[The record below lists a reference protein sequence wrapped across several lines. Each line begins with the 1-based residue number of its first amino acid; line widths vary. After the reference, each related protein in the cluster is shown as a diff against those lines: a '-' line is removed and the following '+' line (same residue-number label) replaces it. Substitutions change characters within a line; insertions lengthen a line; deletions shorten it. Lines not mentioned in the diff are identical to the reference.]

1 MLFILDTDY
10 NNELGVIKLTHTTW
24 NDWFTY
30 ETEFVV
36 EYIRNLNDTVR
47 LGTIKIAH
55 ENMDRVP
62 NIPDRFEEL
71 DDSYYSLG
79 TDSMFYEILL
89 KIFPKD
95 WDRMVI
101 LESLKDVACN
111 RDRLNRVR
119 DKEPFKVSL
128 SRGLSLH
135 QIEVKFHKLAN
146 GDSQKT
152 NYSFVYKYADDDSTK
167 EIEIKVNDKSTRL
180 PTNVHAIIGRNG
192 VGKSKLIG
200 RFLKCLEYNKTDKI
214 KISDGRSK
222 YIGKLD
228 SFFNKIISVNFSIF
242 DEKLDITENYNVID
256 GLPYIC
262 ITKDSTLEGY
272 YITKFGDQYEDK
284 YIKILEKLEFT
295 NDQGKRIKLDR
306 LDDKWVGIFME
317 SLITCFQRK
326 PYLWT
331 TILETLNTDPIFK
344 QHNCK
349 RLYDTFIEFKDNENE
364 YLKQFFN
371 FFTKLSSGHKIVI
384 LSLTKII
391 EFVDEK
397 VLVVIDEP
405 ELYLH
410 PPLLSSYIRCLS
422 ILMEKRN
429 GVAILATHSPVVLQ
443 ELANSCIYK
452 LERTGNILRASRPDV
467 ETFAQNIS
475 TLMYEIFGL
484 ESEKSGFVKLIDDY
498 ISAEAHNIDTVN
510 EAYEQF
516 DNQLGT
522 LGMRLLTTKLFN
534 EWREN

>member
-1 MLFILDTDY
+1 MLFILDKDY
-10 NNELGVIKLTHTTW
+10 KNELGVIKLTHATW
-24 NDWFTY
+24 DDWFPF

-36 EYIRNLNDTVR
+36 EYIRSLNDIVR
-47 LGTIKIAH
+47 LGTIKIFH
-55 ENMDRVP
+55 ENMGYVP
-62 NIPDRFEEL
+62 NIPNRFENL

-79 TDSMFYEILL
+79 TDSMFYETLL
-89 KIFPKD
+89 DVFPVDLERIKL
-95 WDRMVI
+95 

-111 RDRLNRVR
+111 KERLNRVR
-119 DKEPFKVSL
+119 DNALFKLSL
-128 SRGLSLH
+128 LRGLSLH
-135 QIEVKFHKLAN
+135 QIEGTFYKLVM
-146 GDSQKT
+146 GDSNKT
-152 NYSFVYKYADDDSTK
+152 SYSFVYKYETEDPTK
-167 EIEIKVNDKSTRL
+167 EIEITVNDESTCL

-200 RFLKCLEYNKTDKI
+200 RFLKCLENKDSDRI
-214 KISDGRSK
+214 KISDDGFN
-222 YIGKLD
+222 YIGELN
-228 SFFNKIISVNFSIF
+228 SFFTKIISVNFSIF
-242 DEKLDITENYNVID
+242 DEKIDIAENYNIID

-272 YITKFGDQYEDK
+272 CITKFGEQYKDK
-284 YIKILEKLEFT
+284 YIKILKNLEFI
-295 NDQGKRIKLDR
+295 NDKDEIIELDKT
-306 LDDKWVGIFME
+306 DDRWVGIFME

-326 PYLWT
+326 PYLWY

-349 RLYDTFIEFKDNENE
+349 RLYDTFIEFKDNKNE
-364 YLKQFFN
+364 YLRQFFN

-397 VLVVIDEP
+397 VLVIIDEP

-443 ELANSCIYK
+443 ELPNSCIYK
-452 LERTGNILRASRPDV
+452 LERTGNVLRASRPDV
-467 ETFAQNIS
+467 ETFAQNVS
-475 TLMYEIFGL
+475 TLMSEIFGL
-484 ESEKSGFVKLIDDY
+484 ESEESGFVKIIDAYVSDQ
-498 ISAEAHNIDTVN
+498 AKNIDTIN

-534 EWREN
+534 EWRKY

>member
-10 NNELGVIKLTHTTW
+10 NNELDVIKLTHTAW

-36 EYIRNLNDTVR
+36 EYIKSFNDTVR

-79 TDSMFYEILL
+79 TDSMFYEMLL
-89 KIFPKD
+89 EVFPKD
-95 WDRMVI
+95 WDRMMI

-111 RDRLNRVR
+111 RNRLNKVR

-135 QIEVKFHKLAN
+135 QIEVKFHKLAM
-146 GDSQKT
+146 GDPTKT
-152 NYSFVYKYADDDSTK
+152 NYSFVYKYAADDSTK
-167 EIEIKVNDKSTRL
+167 EIEIKVNEKSTIL

-192 VGKSKLIG
+192 VGKSKLIA
-200 RFLKCLEYNKTDKI
+200 RFLKCLERKNTDII
-214 KISDGRSK
+214 KISDDGSN
-222 YIGKLD
+222 YTGELD
-228 SFFNKIISVNFSIF
+228 SFFTQIISVNFSIF
-242 DEKLDITENYNVID
+242 DEKLDIAENYNIND
-256 GLPYIC
+256 GLPFIS

-272 YITKFGDQYEDK
+272 YKTRFGEQYKDK
-284 YIKILEKLEFT
+284 YIEILKKLEFI
-295 NDQGKRIKLDR
+295 NDKGETIKLDE
-306 LDDKWVGIFME
+306 LDDKWVGIFMV
-317 SLITCFQRK
+317 SLITCFERK
-326 PYLWT
+326 PFLWY

-349 RLYDTFIEFKDNENE
+349 RLYDTFIEFQDNKNE
-364 YLKQFFN
+364 YLKQLYN

-391 EFVDEK
+391 EFVDEN

-443 ELANSCIYK
+443 ELPKNCIYK
-452 LERTGNILRASRPDV
+452 LERTGNVLRASRPDV

-484 ESEKSGFVKLIDDY
+484 ESEESGFVKLIDDY
-498 ISAEAHNIDTVN
+498 VSDHAENIDTVN

>member
-10 NNELGVIKLTHTTW
+10 NNELDVIKLTHTTW
-24 NDWFTY
+24 DDWFTY

-36 EYIRNLNDTVR
+36 EYIKSSNHTVR

-55 ENMDRVP
+55 ENMERVP

-79 TDSMFYEILL
+79 TDSMFYETLL
-89 KIFPKD
+89 NVFPLD

-111 RDRLNRVR
+111 KDRLNRVR
-119 DKEPFKVSL
+119 GKEPFKVSL

-135 QIEVKFHKLAN
+135 QIEGKFHKLAT
-146 GDSQKT
+146 GDPNKT
-152 NYSFVYKYADDDSTK
+152 SYSFVYKYASDDSTK
-167 EIEIKVNDKSTRL
+167 EIEIKVNDKSTFL

-200 RFLKCLEYNKTDKI
+200 RFLKCLEKKDTDKI
-214 KISDGRSK
+214 KISDNGSN
-222 YIGKLD
+222 YIGELD

-242 DEKLDITENYNVID
+242 DEKLDIAENYDIID
-256 GLPYIC
+256 GLPFIS

-272 YITKFGDQYEDK
+272 YETKFGEQYKDK
-284 YIKILEKLEFT
+284 YEKILEKLEFT
-295 NDQGKRIKLDR
+295 NDKGKIIKLDE
-306 LDDKWVGIFME
+306 LDDKWVGIFMV
-317 SLITCFQRK
+317 SLITCFERK
-326 PYLWT
+326 PFLWY

-349 RLYDTFIEFKDNENE
+349 RLYDTFIEFKDNKNE
-364 YLKQFFN
+364 YLKQFYN

-429 GVAILATHSPVVLQ
+429 GIAILATHSPVVLQ
-443 ELANSCIYK
+443 ELPKNCIYK
-452 LERTGNILRASRPDV
+452 LERTGDVLRASRPDV

-484 ESEKSGFVKLIDDY
+484 ESEESGFVKLIDDY
-498 ISAEAHNIDTVN
+498 VSDQAENIDTVN

>member
-10 NNELGVIKLTHTTW
+10 NNELDVIKLTHTTW
-24 NDWFTY
+24 DDWFTY

-36 EYIRNLNDTVR
+36 EYIKSSNHTVR

-55 ENMDRVP
+55 ENMERVP

-79 TDSMFYEILL
+79 TDSMFYETLL
-89 KIFPKD
+89 NVFPLD

-111 RDRLNRVR
+111 KDRLNRVR
-119 DKEPFKVSL
+119 GKEPFKVSL

-135 QIEVKFHKLAN
+135 QIEGKFHKLAT
-146 GDSQKT
+146 GDPNKT
-152 NYSFVYKYADDDSTK
+152 SYSFVYKYAADDSTK
-167 EIEIKVNDKSTRL
+167 EIEIKVNDKSTFL

-200 RFLKCLEYNKTDKI
+200 RFLKCLEKKDTDKI
-214 KISDGRSK
+214 KISDNGSN
-222 YIGKLD
+222 YIGELD

-242 DEKLDITENYNVID
+242 DEKLDIAENYDIID
-256 GLPYIC
+256 GLPFIS

-272 YITKFGDQYEDK
+272 YETKFGEQYKDK
-284 YIKILEKLEFT
+284 YEKILEKLEFT
-295 NDQGKRIKLDR
+295 NDKGKIIKLDE
-306 LDDKWVGIFME
+306 LDDKWVGIFMV
-317 SLITCFQRK
+317 SLITCFERK
-326 PYLWT
+326 PFLWY

-349 RLYDTFIEFKDNENE
+349 RLYDTFIEFKDNKNE
-364 YLKQFFN
+364 YLKQFYN

-429 GVAILATHSPVVLQ
+429 GIAILATHSPVVLQ
-443 ELANSCIYK
+443 ELPKNCIYK
-452 LERTGNILRASRPDV
+452 LERTGDVLRASRPDV

-484 ESEKSGFVKLIDDY
+484 ESEESGFVKLIDDY
-498 ISAEAHNIDTVN
+498 VSDQAENIDTVN

>member
-10 NNELGVIKLTHTTW
+10 NNELDVIKLTHTTW
-24 NDWFTY
+24 DDWFTY

-36 EYIRNLNDTVR
+36 EYITSFNDTVR

-89 KIFPKD
+89 KVFPVD

-119 DKEPFKVSL
+119 GKEPFKVSL
-128 SRGLSLH
+128 SRGLSLQ
-135 QIEVKFHKLAN
+135 QIEVKFHKLAT
-146 GDSQKT
+146 GDPTKT
-152 NYSFVYKYADDDSTK
+152 SYSFVYKYAADDSTK
-167 EIEIKVNDKSTRL
+167 EIEIKVNEKSTFL

-192 VGKSKLIG
+192 VGKSKLIA
-200 RFLKCLEYNKTDKI
+200 RFLKCLERKNTDII
-214 KISDGRSK
+214 KISDNGSN
-222 YIGKLD
+222 YTGELD
-228 SFFNKIISVNFSIF
+228 SFFTQIISVNFSIF
-242 DEKLDITENYNVID
+242 DEKLDIAENYNIND
-256 GLPYIC
+256 GLPFIS

-272 YITKFGDQYEDK
+272 YKTRFGEQYKDK
-284 YIKILEKLEFT
+284 YIKILKKLEFV
-295 NDQGKRIKLDR
+295 NDKGETIKLDE
-306 LDDKWVGIFME
+306 LDDKWVGIFMV

-326 PYLWT
+326 PFLWY

-364 YLKQFFN
+364 YLKQFYN

-391 EFVDEK
+391 EFVDEN

-429 GVAILATHSPVVLQ
+429 GIAILATHSPVVLQ
-443 ELANSCIYK
+443 ELPKNCIYK
-452 LERTGNILRASRPDV
+452 LERTGNVLRASRPDV

-484 ESEKSGFVKLIDDY
+484 ESEESGFVKLIDDY
-498 ISAEAHNIDTVN
+498 VSDQAKNIVTVN
-510 EAYEQF
+510 EAYEHF